1 MFLEGFLIG
10 IDLYVCLKFCRF
22 LMIFLNGYIDI
33 LKVDFFIVKK
43 KKGNMMF
50 KLFFVSLIGF
60 K

>member
-10 IDLYVCLKFCRF
+10 IDLYVCLKFCIF
-22 LMIFLNGYIDI
+22 LMIFLNGYIDL
-33 LKVDFFIVKK
+33 LKVDFFIVK

>member
-10 IDLYVCLKFCRF
+10 IDLYVCLKFCIF
-22 LMIFLNGYIDI
+22 LMIFLNGYIDL

-43 KKGNMMF
+43 KGNMMF
-50 KLFFVSLIGF
+50 MLFFVSLIGF